1 MERHL
6 FTSESVTEGHP
17 DKMCDQISDAILDAL
32 MEQDPMSRVACE
44 TCTTTGLVMV
54 MGEIT
59 TNAYVDIQKI
69 VRDTVREIGYT
80 RGKYGF
86 DADTCGVITA
96 IDEQSADIALG
107 VDKALEAKENKMSE
121 EEIAAIATNKI
132 SSPFGTALATYRFA
146 KAKLI
151 NLKLAAPA
159 VVAAICGSFI
169 GAQISLRVPEH
180 ILSYVLMVILPVSA
194 FLVLNKKLFNDE
206 GSEEIT
212 LNRRTYLTATIA
224 AFIVGCYDGFYG
236 PGTGTFL
243 IIAFTVFAH
252 LNIQTANAQAKV
264 INLTTNLTALAIFLY
279 NGQGVLS
286 LGLASAACN
295 MLGGY
300 IGAGLVM
307 KNGSKIA
314 RPSIVFV
321 LFLLALKALG
331 VY

>member
-1 MERHL
+1 MNITLHTFL
-6 FTSESVTEGHP
+6 VVCPLVFLAGLV
-17 DKMCDQISDAILDAL
+17 DAIGGGG
-32 MEQDPMSRVACE
+32 
-44 TCTTTGLVMV
+44 GL
-54 MGEIT
+54 ISLP
-59 TNAYVDIQKI
+59 A
-69 VRDTVREIGYT
+69 
-80 RGKYGF
+80 F
-86 DADTCGVITA
+86 L
-96 IDEQSADIALG
+96 IAGLPPH
-107 VDKALEAKENKMSE
+107 
-121 EEIAAIATNKI
+121 AAIATNKI

-212 LNRRTYLTATIA
+212 LNRRT
-224 AFIVGCYDGFYG
+224 YDGFYG